1 LSAVGVS
8 SQPLTVDQP
17 SAREKSL
24 PDIDLLKNLEL
35 YRTCSLW
42 AIRIKAVRGNA
53 SIGQTAVAGE
63 VIYVVYGAIAAALFF
78 DFVNGFHDAA
88 NSIATVVG
96 TRVLRP
102 LQAVSIAATA
112 NFIGPFI
119 FGTAVAATVGKG
131 IITPEFSTLY
141 VIFAG
146 LIGAIVWDLIT
157 WWFGLPS
164 SSSHALIGG
173 LVGSALIAGGLEG
186 IVFSGIEKVLTFMV
200 VSPAIG
206 FVIAA
211 GFTVAIMLAFRRTPS
226 AKVNRAFGK
235 LQVVSSAFFSLTHGA
250 NDGQKTMGVITA
262 LLIAGGLLDAKEF
275 TVPLWVILSAAA
287 AIALGTFFGG
297 WRIVKTMAFRLTN
310 LKPFQGFAAETGG
323 GAILTSMAW
332 LGIPVSTTHAIS
344 GAIMGTGSTKR
355 LSAVRWGLGKRIV
368 YAWIITIPASA
379 GIAAGVLL
387 LMNAIGLR

>member
-1 LSAVGVS
+1 MVENVA
-8 SQPLTVDQP
+8 Q
-17 SAREKSL
+17 
-24 PDIDLLKNLEL
+24 EL
-35 YRTCSLW
+35 
-42 AIRIKAVRGNA
+42 
-53 SIGQTAVAGE
+53 
-63 VIYVVYGAIAAALFF
+63 VIVVYGAIAAALFF

-102 LQAVSIAATA
+102 LHAVILAAGA
-112 NFIGPFI
+112 NFAGPFV

-131 IITPEFSTLY
+131 IIQPEFSTVY
-141 VIFAG
+141 VILAG
-146 LIGAIVWDLIT
+146 LIGAIIWDLIT

-173 LVGSALIAGGLEG
+173 LVGSALMVAGTGAVIVDG
-186 IVFSGIEKVLTFMV
+186 IQRVLVFMV
-200 VSPAIG
+200 VSPSAG
-206 FVIAA
+206 FAIAA
-211 GFTVAIMLAFRRTPS
+211 GFALAIMYFLRSSTS
-226 AKVNRAFGK
+226 TKVNRFFGR
-235 LQVVSSAFFSLTHGA
+235 LQIGSSAFFSLTHGA

-262 LLIAGGLLDAKEF
+262 LLIAGGMLESKDF
-275 TVPLWVILSAAA
+275 VVPLWVIFSAAI

-310 LKPFQGFAAETGG
+310 LRPFQGFCAETGG

-344 GAIMGTGSTKR
+344 GAIMGVGSTKR
-355 LSAVRWGLGKRIV
+355 ISAVRWGLGRRIV

-379 GIAAGVLL
+379 ALAAASLL
-387 LMNAIGLR
+387 LIRAFTG